1 MPLLD
6 VVLGYDCNLKCS
18 YCTIT
23 DPMRERA
30 LDPQVIA
37 REIEQAAARGWRRV
51 AFTGGEPTIFPAL
64 PKLVRFAR
72 KRGFDEVKV
81 ASNGLRYAHAP
92 YLDHLV
98 ECGVNIFHMSMHAFD
113 DAAYER
119 TVHLNDTARLR
130 RQAIHN
136 LVERDLDPIADL
148 ILKNDTYPELP
159 GWIESLVEQGVRHF
173 NLWLVSL
180 TDENAGR
187 VEQLPAIGDL
197 VPTLCRVFDE
207 ARSGGYEVNS
217 LHVPRCFLPG
227 YEDHVRHPGSD
238 GVRVLT
244 PDDCFDLTDSRL
256 TGGVKP
262 SACSGCR
269 YEQSC
274 PGLRADYVQ
283 VHGTA
288 GLATVAPV
296 EAPPAQS

>member
-6 VVLGYDCNLKCS
+6 VVLGYDCNLKCN

-23 DPMRERA
+23 DPMRQRA

-51 AFTGGEPTIFPAL
+51 AFTGGEPTLFSAL

-72 KRGFDEVKV
+72 QRGFDQIKV

-98 ECGVNIFHMSMHAFD
+98 DCGVNIFNMSMHAFD

-130 RQAIHN
+130 RQAIAH
-136 LVERDLDPIADL
+136 LVERDLDPVADL
-148 ILKNDTYPELP
+148 ILKSDTYPDLCE
-159 GWIESLVEQGVRHF
+159 WIESLVGQGVRRF

-187 VEQLPAIGDL
+187 VEQLPALGEL
-197 VPTLCRVFDE
+197 VPVLRRAFDR
-207 ARSGGYEVNS
+207 ARRDGYEVTS
-217 LHVPRCFLPG
+217 LHVPRCLLAG
-227 YEDHVRHPGSD
+227 YEEHVQHPGSD
-238 GVRVLT
+238 GVRVVT

-262 SACSGCR
+262 PVCAGCR
-269 YEQSC
+269 YEASC
-274 PGLRADYVQ
+274 PGLRADYVE

-288 GLATVAPV
+288 GISAV
-296 EAPPAQS
+296 PPA